1 VKEDK
6 WGNDANECIEAA
18 YNMHDNLV
26 RYNPPDSVKPHMPA
40 ALNVV
45 YCDDALLVVDKAPGQ
60 LAQADRTGDPDV
72 LSLGREWL
80 AEEKGAAPDAFL
92 GLVHRLDRPASGLM
106 VLARTSEAAQH
117 LSRQFRERTVTKRY
131 LALVE
136 GTATGIGTM
145 VDYVRKDGQHVQV
158 VSPDAPGGQRAA
170 LEWQSLAQEGG
181 ISLMQVRLQ
190 TGRRHQIRVQL
201 AHRGHPIV
209 GDIRYGATQELDGKN
224 LALHAY
230 HLALEHPTA
239 KTGMRWQVPPPA
251 AWTAALGEAHRAA
264 IDRLMAVA

>member
-1 VKEDK
+1 
-6 WGNDANECIEAA
+6 
-18 YNMHDNLV
+18 
-26 RYNPPDSVKPHMPA
+26 MPA
-40 ALNVV
+40 AHALDVV
-45 YCDDALLVVDKAPGQ
+45 YCDDVLLVVNKAPGQ

-72 LSLGREWL
+72 HTLGRQWL
-80 AEEKGAAPDAFL
+80 ADQKGAASDAFL

-106 VLARTSEAAQH
+106 VLARTPEAADH

-145 VDYVRKDGQHVQV
+145 VDYVQKDGRHVQV
-158 VSPDAPGGQRAA
+158 VAPDAPGGQRAA
-170 LEWQSLAQEGG
+170 LKWQSLAQEGG

-201 AHRGHPIV
+201 AHHGHPIV
-209 GDIRYGATQELDGKN
+209 GDIRYGATRELDGKN

-239 KTGMRWQVPPPA
+239 ETGMRWQVSPPA

-264 IDRLMAVA
+264 IDRLLAAA